1 MPLANFQNFRSQT
14 ISASPPIIP
23 FNRDYVPKICFLLLE
38 VLAISSEKTA
48 FAKLMEVII
57 CLRTNN
63 YITLTY
69 KQRRYAS

>member
-38 VLAISSEKTA
+38 VLAISSEK
-48 FAKLMEVII
+48 KLSP
-57 CLRTNN
+57 N
-63 YITLTY
+63 
-69 KQRRYAS
+69 